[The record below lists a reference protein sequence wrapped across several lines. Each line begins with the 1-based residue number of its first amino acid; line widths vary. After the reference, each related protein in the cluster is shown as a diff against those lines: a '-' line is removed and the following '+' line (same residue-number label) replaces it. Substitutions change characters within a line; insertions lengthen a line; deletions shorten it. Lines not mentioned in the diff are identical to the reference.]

1 MGTVG
6 DQVPIHSVVSS
17 RSYPTAWRPGGCDA
31 VHAPESVRVGSTVDG
46 VTVTTPVLIA
56 RDTELAALEQSLLRV
71 GEHGPAQ
78 LLVTGSAGS
87 GRTTLVERL
96 AAGHGAAL
104 TARGAAWESGVE
116 YGVLAQILGVVDR
129 PADELVAAALLAER
143 VGGEDRPGLV
153 VVDDADL
160 ADPASLRALS
170 SAVRHHRDRPF
181 LAVLVTTTDASTSA
195 TTALLDA
202 VRDRIAVPPLDAR
215 GVRELAEVHGV
226 LLHASLA
233 ERLRV
238 HTGGLPAAVVALV
251 EELPRSTWVSFDPEL
266 PAPSTV
272 AARVADR
279 LAALSDGARSLVE
292 SVCILGDDA
301 SVADVAA
308 LAELEDPLVPLD
320 EAVGA
325 GMVRSAGR
333 RPVSA
338 LSAADPMVA
347 AAVLDGL
354 GPRRRTE
361 AHRRAA
367 SVVTEPAAR
376 LGHRVAAS
384 VLPDPSLADELEE
397 LAQERAATG
406 AWASA
411 ADLLARASRLTQEV
425 TLRELRLARA
435 VDALVG
441 SGDTL
446 AAVTLLPE
454 VESLRETPLRDAVLG
469 YLAVV
474 RGRPV
479 EAETWLG
486 RAWDLVN
493 VDREPEV
500 AATICQ
506 RWVLHSLAR
515 CRGADLVTWAD
526 RATSLVPADSPA
538 AVEAAAIRGLGVAA
552 VGRPHEALAD
562 YGRLAVEVGHG
573 AQSQRVAMAKGW
585 LHLVVDDVDAARAAL
600 ESSLPTGFLGGSTRI
615 SLWAHAWLARA
626 EFVAGDWDDALRTVR
641 DGLDLVDRSGMMLVG
656 PLLCW
661 TRAEVLA
668 LRGQWEAAEQALR
681 LGDAG
686 PRDYE
691 MMRVPAC
698 LARAQVAEAR
708 GDYAAVVST
717 LEALRQPWA
726 GGGIDEPGAWPWADA
741 YANALVMEGR
751 YDDADA
757 FLRLHERLAAER
769 GHRSAS
775 ARLGYARGRLLG
787 ARGDLD
793 AARASFERS
802 LDLLADTSLRYDRA
816 RVNFAYGQTLRRA
829 GKRREADVVIGTAR
843 EIYAALGATTYVARC
858 DRELKAGGVHS
869 ARSVDRAVDALTPQE
884 EAVAGLVAKGLSNRE
899 VASELF
905 VSMKTV
911 QYHLTRI
918 YAKLGVRSRTE
929 LAALRA
935 PI

>member
-411 ADLLARASRLTQEV
+411 ADLLARASRLTGGDA
-425 TLRELRLARA
+425 ARA
-435 VDALVG
+435 KTG
-441 SGDTL
+441 
-446 AAVTLLPE
+446 P
-454 VESLRETPLRDAVLG
+454 
-469 YLAVV
+469 
-474 RGRPV
+474 RGRR
-479 EAETWLG
+479 AG
-486 RAWDLVN
+486 RGLVTPSQ
-493 VDREPEV
+493 RSPWCPRSRACARRRCATPCSATSRSCAAGRSRPRPGSV
-500 AATICQ
+500 ARGTSSTSSASRRSRRLICQ

-526 RATSLVPADSPA
+526 RATHWPRRDSPA
-538 AVEAAAIRGLGVAA
+538 GVEAAAIRGLGVAA
-552 VGRPHEALAD
+552 AGHGPPRPSPTT
-562 YGRLAVEVGHG
+562 GGSPCEVGHG
-573 AQSQRVAMAKGW
+573 AQAQRVAMARG
-585 LHLVVDDVDAARAAL
+585 LAAL
-600 ESSLPTGFLGGSTRI
+600 RRRRRRRRPAPPSSSSLPTGFLGGSTRI

-626 EFVAGDWDDALRTVR
+626 EFVAR
-641 DGLDLVDRSGMMLVG
+641 
-656 PLLCW
+656 
-661 TRAEVLA
+661 
-668 LRGQWEAAEQALR
+668 R
-681 LGDAG
+681 LG
-686 PRDYE
+686 
-691 MMRVPAC
+691 
-698 LARAQVAEAR
+698 
-708 GDYAAVVST
+708 
-717 LEALRQPWA
+717 
-726 GGGIDEPGAWPWADA
+726 
-741 YANALVMEGR
+741 
-751 YDDADA
+751 
-757 FLRLHERLAAER
+757 
-769 GHRSAS
+769 
-775 ARLGYARGRLLG
+775 
-787 ARGDLD
+787 
-793 AARASFERS
+793 
-802 LDLLADTSLRYDRA
+802 
-816 RVNFAYGQTLRRA
+816 RRA
-829 GKRREADVVIGTAR
+829 AHR
-843 EIYAALGATTYVARC
+843 
-858 DRELKAGGVHS
+858 
-869 ARSVDRAVDALTPQE
+869 P
-884 EAVAGLVAKGLSNRE
+884 
-899 VASELF
+899 
-905 VSMKTV
+905 
-911 QYHLTRI
+911 
-918 YAKLGVRSRTE
+918 
-929 LAALRA
+929 
-935 PI
+935 

>member
-1 MGTVG
+1 M
-6 DQVPIHSVVSS
+6 
-17 RSYPTAWRPGGCDA
+17 PTARDA
-31 VHAPESVRVGSTVDG
+31 
-46 VTVTTPVLIA
+46 
-56 RDTELAALEQSLLRV
+56 ELAALEQAMLRV
-71 GEHGPAQ
+71 AEHGPGQ
-78 LLVTGSAGS
+78 VLVTGAAGS

-96 AAGHGAAL
+96 VARHGAAL
-104 TARGAAWESGVE
+104 TAGAAAWESGVE
-116 YGVLAQILGVVDR
+116 YGVLAQLLGGHPDR
-129 PADELVAAALLAER
+129 PADELAAAALLVER
-143 VGGEDRPGLV
+143 LDERRVERRVERPDGRPDGGAGHPSEAGTPGLV
-153 VVDDADL
+153 VVDDAEL

-170 SAVRHHRDRPF
+170 SAVRHHRDQPF
-181 LAVLVTTTDASTSA
+181 LVVLVTTTAAPVPA
-195 TTALLDA
+195 TAGLLDA
-202 VRDRIAVPPLDAR
+202 VRDRVVVAPLDTR
-215 GVRELAEVHGV
+215 GVQELAGSRGV

-238 HTGGLPAAVVALV
+238 HTGGLAAAVVALV
-251 EELPRSTWVSFDPEL
+251 EELPRSTWASFDPEL
-266 PAPSTV
+266 PAPSSIAT
-272 AARVADR
+272 RVTGLLDT
-279 LAALSDGARSLVE
+279 LSGGARCLVE
-292 SVCILGDDA
+292 SVCVLGEDA
-301 SVADVAA
+301 SVADVAT
-308 LAELEDPLVPLD
+308 LAELDDPLVALD
-320 EAVGA
+320 EAVAA
-325 GMVRSAGR
+325 GLVRVTGR

-338 LSAADPMVA
+338 IAPADPMIA
-347 AAVLDGL
+347 AAVLRGL
-354 GPRRRTE
+354 GPRRRGE
-361 AHRRAA
+361 AHLRAA
-367 SVVTEPAAR
+367 GVVTEPAAR

-384 VLPDPSLADELEE
+384 ALPDPSLADALEE

-411 ADLLARASRLTQEV
+411 ADLLARASRLTRDV
-425 TLRELRLARA
+425 PLRELRLAGA

-441 SGDTL
+441 SGDTR

-454 VESLRETPLRDAVLG
+454 VESLRETPLRNAVLG
-469 YLAVV
+469 YLAVL
-474 RGRPV
+474 RGRPA
-479 EAETWLG
+479 EAETWLA

-500 AATICQ
+500 AATIAQ

-515 CRGADLVTWAD
+515 CRGDDLVTWAD
-526 RATSLVPADSPA
+526 RARSLVPADSPA

-562 YGRLAVEVGHG
+562 YARLAAEIGHG
-573 AQSQRVAMAKGW
+573 AQSQRVAMGAGW

-626 EFVAGDWDDALRTVR
+626 HFVAGDWDDALRVVG
-641 DGLDLVDRSGMMLVG
+641 DGLDLVDRTGMTLVG

-661 TRAEVLA
+661 TRAQVLA
-668 LRGQWEAAEQALR
+668 LRGEWEGADAALR

-708 GDYAAVVST
+708 GDYAAVVSA
-717 LEALRQPWA
+717 LEPLRQPWA
-726 GGGIDEPGAWPWADA
+726 GRGIDEPGAWPWADA
-741 YANALVMEGR
+741 YANALVIEGR
-751 YDDADA
+751 YDEADA
-757 FLRLHERLAAER
+757 FLRPHERLAVER
-769 GHRSAS
+769 GHRSAT
-775 ARLGYARGRLLG
+775 ARLGSARGRLLG

-802 LDLLADTSLRYDRA
+802 LELLVDTPLRYDRA
-816 RVNFAYGQTLRRA
+816 RVGFAYGQTLRRA
-829 GKRREADVVIGTAR
+829 GKRREADVMIGSAR
-843 EIYAALGATTYVARC
+843 ESYALLGATTYVARC

-869 ARSVDRAVDALTPQE
+869 ARHADRAVDALTAQE
-884 EAVAGLVAKGLSNRE
+884 EAVAGLVATGLSNRE

-935 PI
+935 PGSGARGPT